1 MNDKYYSEVLGP
13 WTETLPEDPQECLCL
28 RVIVVFWK
36 VPSGGGSD
44 WLSDLPKVT
53 AVSQAEPQVSF
64 VLLWA
69 S

>member
-1 MNDKYYSEVLGP
+1 MTDTTQWSWVPGPRHCQKTPRVPMPEGHSFLLKVL
-13 WTETLPEDPQECLCL
+13 
-28 RVIVVFWK
+28 R
-36 VPSGGGSD
+36 GGGSD

-53 AVSQAEPQVSF
+53 AVSQAKPQVSF